1 MSDPGHV
8 LAVCRVHQLRTDQG
22 AVGVTAIDKRP
33 VNGPVM
39 VRELGLYGDV
49 QADRQHHGGPDQAVY
64 AFSQEE
70 TAFWS
75 VELGRAIDPGA
86 FGENLRTVGVAVD
99 DAELGE
105 RWRVGEELLLEVTAP
120 RVPCAVFG
128 RWVEQPAWVRRFTER
143 GRPGAY
149 LRVLHRGAVTAGDT
163 VRVVQRP
170 GHGVTVAGWFS
181 GNTAQDARTLVE
193 FSGDTGWALS
203 PAMRTQV
210 DRSLRRAARQAAG
223 QWPGATPD
231 SSGRRASTQ

>member
-1 MSDPGHV
+1 V
-8 LAVCRVHQLRTDQG
+8 AVCRVHQLRGDQG

-33 VNGPVM
+33 VSGPVL
-39 VRELGLYGDV
+39 VKELGLYGDV

-70 TAFWS
+70 ATFWS
-75 VELGRAIDPGA
+75 TELDRVIDPGA
-86 FGENLRTVGVAVD
+86 FGENLRTDGVAVD
-99 DAELGE
+99 NAELGE
-105 RWRVGEELLLEVTAP
+105 RWRVGEDLLLEVTAP

-128 RWVEQPAWVRRFTER
+128 RWLEQPAWVRRFTER

-149 LRVLHRGAVTAGDT
+149 LRVLRRGAVTAGDT

-181 GNTAQDARTLVE
+181 GNEARDARTLVE

-210 DRSLRRAARQAAG
+210 DRSLRRAAREPAG

-231 SSGRRASTQ
+231 APGRRTRTS